1 MLDDGEIE
9 KFINDNKNVNT
20 SKKKQQPRLT
30 GSCVLWEASVDSQ
43 PTIDRL
49 SVDLLTDSRPT
60 IDRKSVERRSF
71 DY

>member
-20 SKKKQQPRLT
+20 SKKQQQPRLT